1 MTTETKPA
9 SLPQIRDNTK
19 CLSKDAFDGRHVK
32 SVTAWAILHNGEMA
46 GRIVANWS
54 DNPAGSVCTAT
65 VHIWGGPLEYLPAMS
80 GKAGGYGYCKFSAA
94 VYDALNRAAD
104 VGQIS
109 MSGAGESAVSRWLES
124 FGYTTARVI

>member
-1 MTTETKPA
+1 MTTSTKTA
-9 SLPQIRDNTK
+9 TLPVIRAQAK
-19 CLSKDAFDGRHVK
+19 RLAKDAFDGRHVK
-32 SVTAWAILHNGEMA
+32 SVTAWALMFEGEHA

-65 VHIWGGPLEYLPAMS
+65 VHLWGGPLEYLPSMS

-94 VYDALNRAAD
+94 VYDALHRASD

-109 MSGAGESAVSRWLES
+109 MSGAGESAVIDWFES
-124 FGYTTARVI
+124 FGYKVARVI